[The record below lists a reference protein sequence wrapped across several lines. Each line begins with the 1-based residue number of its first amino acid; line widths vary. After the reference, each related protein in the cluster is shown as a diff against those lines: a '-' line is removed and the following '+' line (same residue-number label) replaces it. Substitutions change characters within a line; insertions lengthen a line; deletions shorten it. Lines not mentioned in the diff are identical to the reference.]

1 MSLYLIVVIEAYL
14 LGSIPFGF
22 LLVWLVRKEDIRAK
36 GSGNI
41 GATNVLRSGAKGLG
55 ILTFVLD
62 GSKGY
67 AAVAVAYFLGR
78 AKDPATLQHLAIVAA
93 LFVIL
98 GHMFPVWLRFKGGK
112 GVATAFGAF
121 LGLCWPAAL
130 TAFVLW
136 LIAVGLTRYV
146 SLGLDSRGVRASLSH
161 SVAVAGQ
168 IRLRIRRSG
177 LRLLLDRHPQAPAKH
192 HAPHAGHGAPIRR
205 DEEGGENGG
214 MSRIAIVGSGSWG
227 TALALSLARRGD
239 HSIALWSHSAPVG
252 TYLPG
257 FPIPQQVH
265 PVTDIAAALQGA
277 DIVISAVPSQHVR
290 AIYEKM
296 AAFLQ
301 PQQLIVSATKGI
313 EDGTFLRMSQV
324 IAQVIA
330 LDGSRLGV
338 LSGPSFA
345 QEVAAGSPTAVTIA
359 CDESSIANR
368 LQEELGAPGLRIY
381 TNDDV
386 IGVELGG
393 ALKNVIAIAAG
404 IAAGLELGH
413 NSAAAII
420 TRGVA
425 EITRLAVACGG
436 RRETLAGLSGLGDLV
451 LTCTGPLSR
460 NRSVGVELGRGHK
473 LPAILA
479 NLQGK
484 VAEGV
489 RTTSAALGL
498 AKAHSV
504 EMPITEQMAA
514 ILEHG
519 KSPQDAIRE
528 LMARPGRDE

>member
-1 MSLYLIVVIEAYL
+1 
-14 LGSIPFGF
+14 
-22 LLVWLVRKEDIRAK
+22 
-36 GSGNI
+36 
-41 GATNVLRSGAKGLG
+41 
-55 ILTFVLD
+55 
-62 GSKGY
+62 
-67 AAVAVAYFLGR
+67 
-78 AKDPATLQHLAIVAA
+78 
-93 LFVIL
+93 
-98 GHMFPVWLRFKGGK
+98 
-112 GVATAFGAF
+112 
-121 LGLCWPAAL
+121 
-130 TAFVLW
+130 
-136 LIAVGLTRYV
+136 
-146 SLGLDSRGVRASLSH
+146 
-161 SVAVAGQ
+161 
-168 IRLRIRRSG
+168 
-177 LRLLLDRHPQAPAKH
+177 
-192 HAPHAGHGAPIRR
+192 
-205 DEEGGENGG
+205 

-239 HSIALWSHSAPVG
+239 HSIALWSHSSAVG

-257 FPIPQQVH
+257 FPIPPQVN
-265 PVTDIAAALQGA
+265 PLTDLAAALAGA
-277 DIVISAVPSQHVR
+277 EIVISAAPSQHVR
-290 AIYEKM
+290 TIYQKM
-296 AAFLQ
+296 APHLE

-313 EDGTFLRMSQV
+313 EDGTFLRMTQV
-324 IAQVIA
+324 IAQV
-330 LDGSRLGV
+330 LGDQNPEGSRLGV

-345 QEVAAGSPTAVTIA
+345 QEVAAGDPTAVTIA
-359 CDESSIANR
+359 CDENSIANR
-368 LQEELGAPGLRIY
+368 LQEELSSPALRIY

-404 IAAGLELGH
+404 IAAGLGLGH

-460 NRSVGVELGRGHK
+460 NRTVGVELGRGHK
-473 LPAILA
+473 LPTILA
-479 NLQGK
+479 QLQGK

-498 AKAHSV
+498 AKAQNV

>member
-1 MSLYLIVVIEAYL
+1 
-14 LGSIPFGF
+14 
-22 LLVWLVRKEDIRAK
+22 
-36 GSGNI
+36 
-41 GATNVLRSGAKGLG
+41 
-55 ILTFVLD
+55 
-62 GSKGY
+62 
-67 AAVAVAYFLGR
+67 
-78 AKDPATLQHLAIVAA
+78 
-93 LFVIL
+93 
-98 GHMFPVWLRFKGGK
+98 
-112 GVATAFGAF
+112 
-121 LGLCWPAAL
+121 
-130 TAFVLW
+130 
-136 LIAVGLTRYV
+136 
-146 SLGLDSRGVRASLSH
+146 
-161 SVAVAGQ
+161 
-168 IRLRIRRSG
+168 
-177 LRLLLDRHPQAPAKH
+177 
-192 HAPHAGHGAPIRR
+192 
-205 DEEGGENGG
+205 

-239 HSIALWSHSAPVG
+239 HSIALWSHSSAVG

-257 FPIPQQVH
+257 FPIPPQVN
-265 PVTDIAAALQGA
+265 PLTDLAAALAGA
-277 DIVISAVPSQHVR
+277 EIVISAVPSQHVR
-290 AIYEKM
+290 TIYQKM
-296 AAFLQ
+296 APHLAPGQ
-301 PQQLIVSATKGI
+301 RIVSATKGI
-313 EDGTFLRMSQV
+313 EDGTYLRMTQV
-324 IAQVIA
+324 IGQVLA
-330 LDGSRLGV
+330 DHSLDGSLLGV

-345 QEVAAGSPTAVTIA
+345 QEVAAGDPTAITIA
-359 CDESSIANR
+359 CAESALANW
-368 LQEELGAPGLRIY
+368 LQEELSAPGLRIY

-404 IAAGLELGH
+404 IAAGLGLGH

-479 NLQGK
+479 QLQGK

-498 AKAHSV
+498 AKAHDV

>member
-1 MSLYLIVVIEAYL
+1 
-14 LGSIPFGF
+14 
-22 LLVWLVRKEDIRAK
+22 
-36 GSGNI
+36 
-41 GATNVLRSGAKGLG
+41 
-55 ILTFVLD
+55 
-62 GSKGY
+62 
-67 AAVAVAYFLGR
+67 
-78 AKDPATLQHLAIVAA
+78 
-93 LFVIL
+93 
-98 GHMFPVWLRFKGGK
+98 
-112 GVATAFGAF
+112 
-121 LGLCWPAAL
+121 
-130 TAFVLW
+130 
-136 LIAVGLTRYV
+136 
-146 SLGLDSRGVRASLSH
+146 
-161 SVAVAGQ
+161 
-168 IRLRIRRSG
+168 
-177 LRLLLDRHPQAPAKH
+177 
-192 HAPHAGHGAPIRR
+192 
-205 DEEGGENGG
+205 

-239 HSIALWSHSAPVG
+239 HSIALWSHSSAVG

-257 FPIPQQVH
+257 FPIPAQVT
-265 PVTDIAAALQGA
+265 PMADLASAVAGA

-290 AIYEKM
+290 GIYRSM
-296 AAFLQ
+296 APLLEPGQ
-301 PQQLIVSATKGI
+301 IIVSATKGI
-313 EDGTFLRMSQV
+313 EDQTFLRMTQV
-324 IAQVIA
+324 IEQEYGGPAGA
-330 LDGSRLGV
+330 

-345 QEVAAGSPTAVTIA
+345 QEVAAGNPTAITIA
-359 CDESSIANR
+359 FAEGGIANR
-368 LQEELGAPGLRIY
+368 LQEELTAPALRIY

-404 IAAGLELGH
+404 IASGLGLGH

-479 NLQGK
+479 QLQGK

-498 AKAHSV
+498 AKAHQV
-504 EMPITEQMAA
+504 EMPITEQMAD